1 VPSLIGLTAVRAA
14 IPLLGT
20 SPLVVA
26 MSALI
31 FGNAFFRGGPSSMT
45 AFVRIND
52 PREARPKAIAMM
64 KIAF

>member
-1 VPSLIGLTAVRAA
+1 
-14 IPLLGT
+14 
-20 SPLVVA
+20 

-31 FGNAFFRGGPSSMT
+31 FSNAFFRGGPSSMT